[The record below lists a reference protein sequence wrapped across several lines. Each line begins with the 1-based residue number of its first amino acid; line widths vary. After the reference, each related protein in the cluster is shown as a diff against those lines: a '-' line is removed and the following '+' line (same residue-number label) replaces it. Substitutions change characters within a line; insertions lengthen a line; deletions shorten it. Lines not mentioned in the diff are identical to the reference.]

1 MFDAIVGCIVA
12 GSSGF
17 EGRRRQR
24 EREKVR
30 ECFTGFYPSLP
41 LLFVGFENITQVK

>member
-12 GSSGF
+12 GSSVF
-17 EGRRRQR
+17 EGRQR